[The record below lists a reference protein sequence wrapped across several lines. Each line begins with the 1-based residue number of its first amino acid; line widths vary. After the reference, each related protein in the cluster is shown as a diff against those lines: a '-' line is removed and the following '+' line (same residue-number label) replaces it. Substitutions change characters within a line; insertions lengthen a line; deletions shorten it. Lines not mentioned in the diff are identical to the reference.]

1 MNNKVAAKI
10 AVALVLAASF
20 VAATADSMSPVG
32 LWKTIDDKSGKPKSL
47 VRITDAGGELRG
59 TVEKIFREASEDPNP
74 KCEKCTDDRKDKP
87 VIGMTII
94 TGMKADGD
102 HFAGGQIL
110 DPNNGKIYKSKM
122 ELEEKGKKLRV
133 RGYIGMPVL
142 GRSQVWVREE

>member
-1 MNNKVAAKI
+1 MIKKI
-10 AVALVLAASF
+10 ALAVALATSF
-20 VAATADSMSPVG
+20 VSVASAADSMSPVG

-47 VRITDAGGELRG
+47 VRIADVGGELRG
-59 TVEKIFREASEDPNP
+59 TVEKLFREPSEDPNP
-74 KCEKCTDDRKDKP
+74 KCDKCTDERKDKP

-122 ELEEKGKKLRV
+122 EVEDKGRKLKV
-133 RGYIGMPVL
+133 RGYIGVPVL

>member
-1 MNNKVAAKI
+1 MIKKI
-10 AVALVLAASF
+10 AFVIALATSF
-20 VAATADSMSPVG
+20 ATLATATEGTSPIG

-47 VRITDAGGELRG
+47 VRIAEVSGELRG
-59 TVEKIFREASEDPNP
+59 TVEKLFIEPTEEANP
-74 KCEKCTDDRKDKP
+74 KCFKCTDERKDKP

-110 DPNNGKIYKSKM
+110 DPNNGKVYKSKM
-122 ELEEKGKKLRV
+122 ELEDKGKKLKV
-133 RGYIGMPVL
+133 RGYIGVPML

>member
-1 MNNKVAAKI
+1 MIKKI
-10 AVALVLAASF
+10 AFAIALAASF
-20 VAATADSMSPVG
+20 ANIAISADSNSPVG

-122 ELEEKGKKLRV
+122 ELEDKGKKLKV
-133 RGYIGMPVL
+133 RGYIGVPVL

>member
-1 MNNKVAAKI
+1 VIKKI
-10 AVALVLAASF
+10 ALAIALATSF
-20 VAATADSMSPVG
+20 VSVATAADSMSPVG
-32 LWKTIDDKSGKPKSL
+32 LWKTIDDKTGKPKSL
-47 VRITDAGGELRG
+47 VRIADVGGELRG
-59 TVEKIFREASEDPNP
+59 TVEKLFREPSEDPNP
-74 KCEKCTDDRKDKP
+74 KCDKCTDERKDKP

-122 ELEEKGKKLRV
+122 EIEDKGKKLKV
-133 RGYIGMPVL
+133 RGYIGVPVL

>member
-1 MNNKVAAKI
+1 MIKKIALAIALATSFVSVAA
-10 AVALVLAASF
+10 A
-20 VAATADSMSPVG
+20 ADSMSPVG
-32 LWKTIDDKSGKPKSL
+32 LWKTIDDKTGKPKSL
-47 VRITDAGGELRG
+47 VRIADVGGELRG
-59 TVEKIFREASEDPNP
+59 TVEKLFREPSEDPNP
-74 KCEKCTDDRKDKP
+74 KCDKCTDERKDKP

-122 ELEEKGKKLRV
+122 EIEDKGKKLKV
-133 RGYIGMPVL
+133 RGYIGVPVL